1 LELET
6 VSALF
11 FLFQKLN
18 PFPYVIVGERG
29 VTVMK
34 QSKIMT
40 KVIAAGSLIVICS
53 LVAMASGCST
63 ESDEAAAIKVGENLK
78 MMQYQIT
85 VDDIETDIE
94 ERLKKQDEYK
104 PFLTE
109 KGYTAFAMNRQSA
122 IATGYA
128 LKNKLNMKVTKLELE
143 NMHQDN
149 MEEDT
154 FSFRYSIDIELSPS
168 EMTDSRGK
176 GEVTKTGHMTVV
188 KENGEW
194 KVLKDLDNGFLGEA
208 TSQNSSYLKML
219 PNERIKQYELFVS
232 DKDSGHLQSFSPEE
246 ILLIYIHASDMGDV
260 EVIYALAY
268 DNGVLPDLIT
278 FRNEYN
284 KYLSKSAQDMVLKF
298 RYYDSIKVNE
308 DTVKLNEVGVEISIS
323 TESSRETTLY
333 GLKKEGDI
341 WKIDIYQQIEYF
353 KDKANK

>member
-1 LELET
+1 LKKNTKVL
-6 VSALF
+6 
-11 FLFQKLN
+11 
-18 PFPYVIVGERG
+18 
-29 VTVMK
+29 
-34 QSKIMT
+34 T

-53 LVAMASGCST
+53 LVAMASGCSI

-94 ERLKKQDEYK
+94 ERLKKQEEYK

-109 KGYTAFAMNRQSA
+109 KGYTAFAMNKQSA

-208 TSQNSSYLKML
+208 TSQESVDTNDTKENIVEINKDHTQDFSYLKML

-232 DKDSGHLQSFSPEE
+232 DKDSRHLQSFSPEE
-246 ILLIYIHASDMGDV
+246 ILLIYIHASDKGDV
-260 EVIYALAY
+260 EVIYALSY

-308 DTVKLNEVGVEISIS
+308 DTVKLNEVGVEISVS

-333 GLKKEGDI
+333 GLKKEEDI
-341 WKIDIYQQIEYF
+341 WKMDIYQQIECF
-353 KDKANK
+353 KDKANI